1 MREIKDKVE
10 EVLEKASNIC
20 ILKGL
25 KIDQIAIATK
35 DSKKLVKT
43 LEMLGLD
50 EWTFD
55 EVVAEGTVRGVEGS
69 NKAYLNFNYQMDI
82 EFEVLEYVEGASWHD
97 KLRESKEKSSNFLSH
112 IGYHIHD
119 EKEVIAGSG
128 EIVVATAEDRLQEIK
143 TKFLQAGYK
152 VAQEVWTVSHTNA
165 YLLQQKRKYHYII
178 FDTVEELG
186 FDVKLIVRREN
197 V

>member
-10 EVLEKASNIC
+10 ETLQKASEIC

-55 EVVAEGTVRGVEGS
+55 EVMAEGTVRGEKGT
-69 NKAYLNFNYQMDI
+69 NIAHLNFNYQMDI
-82 EFEVLEYVEGASWHD
+82 EFEVLEYVSGKSWHD

-119 EKEVIAGSG
+119 EKETIAVAG
-128 EIVVATAEDRLQEIK
+128 ETIIATAEERLQEIK
-143 TKFLQAGYK
+143 AKFLQAGYK
-152 VAQEVWTVSHTNA
+152 VAQEVWTLAHTNQ
-165 YLLQQKRKYHYII
+165 YLKDQKRKYHYII

-197 V
+197 A